1 MNNIPDEYLE
11 QYASEMLKKKEQVN
25 ALVER
30 SIDTKLTAVLKTV
43 VTLNHKSISVEDF
56 GKMFN

>member
-1 MNNIPDEYLE
+1 MNNIPEEYLE

-30 SIDTKLTAVLKTV
+30 SIDTKLTAALKEV
-43 VTLNHKSISVEDF
+43 VTLNHKSISLEDF